1 MRKQNTIQ
9 DFWNKVDIQGPDDCW
24 IWSGMK
30 NKAGYGLMSYQGKQH
45 TAHRLSAE
53 FSNNNP
59 KGKFVCHSCDN
70 TSCVNPKHLFLGT
83 TQDNTQD
90 RFIKD
95 RSAKGETI
103 GTSKLTEQQVLDIRY
118 RYSLGNISLRK
129 LAKHYGLGESSIHP
143 IIQRK
148 TWKHI

>member
-9 DFWNKVDIQGPDDCW
+9 DFWNKVDIKGPDECW
-24 IWSGMK
+24 IWQGMK
-30 NKAGYGLMSYQGKQH
+30 NKAGYGLMSYKGKQH

-53 FSNNNP
+53 FSNKNP
-59 KGKFVCHSCDN
+59 EGKFVCHNCDN
-70 TSCVNPKHLFLGT
+70 TSCVNPSHLFLGT

-95 RSAKGETI
+95 RSAKGETV

-129 LAKHYGLGESSIHP
+129 LAKLYNLGENSIHP